1 MVQCILSIHEFLSFI
16 SSTVNEREMYGE
28 RGKKCLLEV
37 CVLCGKRKKDTCG
50 HALHSVYNY
59 KSDKDIESI
68 FTIFVSSDILS
79 SVNKFWTEETRYL
92 KFI

>member
-1 MVQCILSIHEFLSFI
+1 MK
-16 SSTVNEREMYGE
+16 
-28 RGKKCLLEV
+28 GKCMEKGGRSACLRFV
-37 CVLCGKRKKDTCG
+37 FCVANVRRTLG